1 MYAKYC
7 ANHTV
12 AAELALKLEKAHS
25 ARLRAFFSRAYAQ
38 TNRLSLRDYLIKPV
52 QRICKY
58 PLLLRVRSI
67 SFSVLLM
74 MMMLT
79 LSFPP
84 SRS

>member
-25 ARLRAFFSRAYAQ
+25 ARLRAFFARAYTQ

-67 SFSVLLM
+67 CY
-74 MMMLT
+74 
-79 LSFPP
+79 
-84 SRS
+84 SRFG